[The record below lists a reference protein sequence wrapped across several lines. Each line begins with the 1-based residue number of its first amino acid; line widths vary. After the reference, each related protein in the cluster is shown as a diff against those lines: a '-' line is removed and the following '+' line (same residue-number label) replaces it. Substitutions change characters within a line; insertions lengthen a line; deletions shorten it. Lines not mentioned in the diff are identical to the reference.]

1 MLDGNKYLEAIIETW
16 NEAHKGTKLVLAH
29 AVDRLEGTLELCES
43 CAGARATSVT
53 EINSAARAF
62 PDHFERGA
70 AASKRILK
78 ELLEEK
84 TSRTSRPS
92 FATTMEED
100 EDEDEGWAKA
110 KAAQK
115 ELSILQSRMHTERLA
130 DQTLIAELT
139 DECDKLKKM
148 LGTSMKVQSH
158 TRNAQEDEAAAMQ
171 RAIKRNKQAA
181 KRLALKYSRRC
192 MLTALISEWRSLAH
206 DATFDA
212 HQEHMRKAKEEE
224 RRLREELARLQKAL
238 TMASFAMGTQEES
251 TFKRQIF
258 MAWRLLVK
266 EKRKFQTEKQHQLRR
281 FFNKLYLRSYFHWK
295 NYTISAAQT
304 RIDILFRAKP
314 EFAGKKMKRAF
325 NIWKLHAHNRCVLRL
340 HLAWMHPRSLNHC
353 TTVVCSTG
361 EAVRLATIE
370 LYGLLKDARQ
380 EKYHTFTLIEETL
393 DALVRGLRDVLP
405 ATTDAPR
412 AQLRQQLCTHAR
424 WLHDAWSALQHG
436 GLAAEDATKWLEGG
450 MMWRRQEVDW
460 APATS
465 DGAPQEKAW
474 VSKRHEMAGRSPW
487 RWGSRRLPMGREGQ
501 IWDATQGVGPL
512 ITEAEDRKW
521 VADKQWHEMDR
532 VMHSG
537 QVGEVCQWLVDEL
550 PLLLERVKGQGMGKR
565 RNRAAIIQI
574 LQRKWPS
581 GDGVSTRHWS
591 SRSASEKQ
599 PSEEAPG
606 SHGKQQ
612 STQPGFSPPVS
623 PSASRTALASDPSP
637 SQGTPATPKSSR
649 GAHPFSPLSRGGT
662 PGRSH
667 FDDLVVDIP
676 QSKARMAHGQE
687 LPASHSH
694 GHLFAHTNEPAATPS
709 PSNMTP
715 MSTRS
720 MPHHPLGTRTA
731 SSPVTTPNSARATS
745 MRTSFARPQ
754 SSSPKSPKN
763 SGGGS
768 PGARARTARHSG
780 ERGRHLTEEQKF
792 AQFRAQQVN
801 QWLQSKPVAHHT
813 PGFNW
818 DAKNGWNVGGTQVSI
833 GKQDLVRHDGDVYHA
848 PSKSALSQ
856 VMKKHDGLGRG

>member
-1 MLDGNKYLEAIIETW
+1 
-16 NEAHKGTKLVLAH
+16 
-29 AVDRLEGTLELCES
+29 
-43 CAGARATSVT
+43 
-53 EINSAARAF
+53 
-62 PDHFERGA
+62 
-70 AASKRILK
+70 
-78 ELLEEK
+78 
-84 TSRTSRPS
+84 
-92 FATTMEED
+92 
-100 EDEDEGWAKA
+100 
-110 KAAQK
+110 
-115 ELSILQSRMHTERLA
+115 
-130 DQTLIAELT
+130 
-139 DECDKLKKM
+139 M

-181 KRLALKYSRRC
+181 KRLALKYSRR
-192 MLTALISEWRSLAH
+192 RSLAH

-238 TMASFAMGTQEES
+238 TMASEES

-281 FFNKLYLRSYFHWK
+281 FFNKSLLLGRRTPENENEALGRAPPLYLRSYFHWK

-304 RIDILFRAKP
+304 RVTRLGGIGSDGKARGSGQRGEVGASAGTIDILFRAKP

-325 NIWKLHAHNRCVLRL
+325 N
-340 HLAWMHPRSLNHC
+340 SLNHC

-623 PSASRTALASDPSP
+623 PSASRTALVSVTHDPVH
-637 SQGTPATPKSSR
+637 G
-649 GAHPFSPLSRGGT
+649 
-662 PGRSH
+662 SH
-667 FDDLVVDIP
+667 
-676 QSKARMAHGQE
+676 
-687 LPASHSH
+687 
-694 GHLFAHTNEPAATPS
+694 
-709 PSNMTP
+709 
-715 MSTRS
+715 
-720 MPHHPLGTRTA
+720 
-731 SSPVTTPNSARATS
+731 
-745 MRTSFARPQ
+745 
-754 SSSPKSPKN
+754 
-763 SGGGS
+763 
-768 PGARARTARHSG
+768 GARARTARHSG

-856 VMKKHDGLGRG
+856 